1 MTLLCLD
8 GSTLAWRADT
18 EPLVPPGTAVPV
30 EVSVTP
36 PRPGHRVC
44 LDYRLDGGP
53 IRRVNALPLEP
64 SHSSAVRWFRAV
76 VPPFPAGVVEFLPVL
91 QAGDRCLSP
100 AWQELPQPPGRYRV
114 TAERS
119 EDPIASVLP
128 RWAWGGR
135 FLGCLSARLRKEM
148 VGATP
153 EGLRINWHVVEGCF
167 HGPALRAT
175 ILPGATDWMRIR
187 PDGVGIVAVTAT
199 LETATGGRL
208 FTSYGGLFD
217 LGADGYQRALRDEFD
232 PLPPLVLTPTYQT
245 ADPNLAWL
253 NRVQCLGV
261 GSVDLASLEL
271 AVDVYQIERA
281 GRITKPGLSMNPVRE
296 I

>member
-8 GSTLAWRADT
+8 GSSLAWRADT
-18 EPLVPPGTAVPV
+18 LAGVPPGTAVPV

-36 PRPGHRVC
+36 PRAGHRVC

-64 SHSSAVRWFRAV
+64 GLSPSVRWFRAV
-76 VPPFPAGVVEFLPVL
+76 VPPFAAGLVEFFPVL

-100 AWQELPQPPGRYRV
+100 AWQESSQPPGRYQVRPQGS
-114 TAERS
+114 T
-119 EDPIASVLP
+119 DPIASGLP

-135 FLGCLSARLRKEM
+135 FLGCLCARLRKEK

-153 EGLRINWHVVEGCF
+153 EGLRINWHVVEGRF
-167 HGPALRAT
+167 EGPSLRAT

-187 PDGVGIVAVTAT
+187 PDGVGIVAVTAS
-199 LETATGGRL
+199 LETETGARL
-208 FTSYGGLFD
+208 FTSYGGMFD
-217 LGADGYQRALRDEFD
+217 LGVDGYQRALRDEFD

-271 AVDVYQIERA
+271 AVDVYQIELA
-281 GRITKPGLSMNPVRE
+281 GSLAKPGLSLP
-296 I
+296 